1 MAEGDLMNNGLMS
14 LIGNTPILK
23 LKKVNDTRS
32 TILAK
37 LEALNPSGSIKD
49 VMAFYMTDIA
59 EKKGLLKPGGKIIE
73 ETSGNTGISFAMIAA
88 FRGYHFIAVM
98 PEHMSQ
104 ERKQLIQSFG
114 AEIVLTPEAEG
125 FPGAQK
131 KLEELA
137 EENKDAWL
145 PRQFE
150 NRDNTDAHREI
161 TGRRI
166 LQAVGKNID
175 FFVAGIG
182 TGGSLMGVAEAL
194 KQANPRVKIIA
205 VEPAESAVLSGGEPH
220 NHIIQGIGPGFI
232 PELINFNLI
241 DEIIQVSG
249 KDASAMARKLIREEG
264 LMVGISSGANVLASL
279 AIARKSGP
287 GKTIATLLP
296 DRGERYLSMNVL

>member
-1 MAEGDLMNNGLMS
+1 MKNGLMR
-14 LIGNTPILK
+14 LIGNTPIVE
-23 LKKVNDTRS
+23 LKKVNNTAS

-59 EKKGLLKPGGKIIE
+59 EKNGLLKPGSKIIE

-88 FRGYHFIAVM
+88 LKGYHFVAVM

-104 ERKQLIQSFG
+104 ERQQLIQSFG

-125 FPGAQK
+125 FPGA
-131 KLEELA
+131 LEKREQLA

-145 PRQFE
+145 PKQFE
-150 NRDNTDAHREI
+150 NRDNIDAHREI
-161 TGRRI
+161 TGKRI
-166 LQAVGKNID
+166 LQAVGEDID
-175 FFVAGIG
+175 VFVAGVG

-194 KQANPRVKIIA
+194 RQANPKVRIVA
-205 VEPAESAVLSGGEPH
+205 VEPAESAVMSGGEPH

-232 PELINFNLI
+232 PKLVDLDLI
-241 DEIIQVSG
+241 DEVIQVSCQ
-249 KDASAMARKLIREEG
+249 DAVAMTKRLVREEG
-264 LMVGISSGANVLASL
+264 LMVGISSGANVQASL
-279 AIARKSGP
+279 EMALKTGQD
-287 GKTIATLLP
+287 KTIVTLLP

>member
-1 MAEGDLMNNGLMS
+1 MKNGLMR
-14 LIGNTPILK
+14 LIGNTPVVE
-23 LKKVNDTRS
+23 LKKVNDTAA

-59 EKKGLLKPGGKIIE
+59 EKKGLLKPGSKIIE

-88 FRGYHFIAVM
+88 LKGYHFVAVM

-104 ERKQLIQSFG
+104 ERRQLMQSFG

-125 FPGAQK
+125 FPGALE
-131 KLEELA
+131 KLKQLA

-150 NRDNTDAHREI
+150 NRDNIDAHREI
-161 TGRRI
+161 TGKRI
-166 LQAVGKNID
+166 LQAVGKDID
-175 FFVAGIG
+175 VFVAGVG

-194 KQANPRVKIIA
+194 RQANPRVKIIA
-205 VEPAESAVLSGGEPH
+205 VEPAESAVMSRGEPH

-232 PELINFNLI
+232 PKLVDLDLI
-241 DEIIQVSG
+241 DEVIPV
-249 KDASAMARKLIREEG
+249 KENDAVAMTRRLIREEG
-264 LMVGISSGANVLASL
+264 LMVGISSGANVLAAL
-279 AIARKSGP
+279 EIARKSGQ
-287 GKTIATLLP
+287 GKTIVTLLP
-296 DRGERYLSMNVL
+296 DRAERYLSMNVL